1 MNQLILPYQKN
12 TKQTFSNFIRSNKLE
27 DQIINNI
34 KEIFFSSNNQL
45 YLWSN
50 TSCGKSHILYSA
62 CNYFGNESKKCVYLP
77 LKELGS
83 YGPDILLGFEQY
95 DLICIDDIDYVFGK
109 SNWELA
115 IFNLINKILDNS
127 HKIIYTSSKS
137 LLEKNIS
144 LQDLHS
150 RLSWGLVFKLSSY
163 NDDTKIKI
171 LKKIIQENEYNISDD
186 VCSHLLKKET
196 RDLSSLVKHLH
207 KIGLYSL
214 SINKRVSVRQLSEI

>member
-1 MNQLILPYQKN
+1 M
-12 TKQTFSNFIRSNKLE
+12 
-27 DQIINNI
+27 
-34 KEIFFSSNNQL
+34 
-45 YLWSN
+45 
-50 TSCGKSHILYSA
+50 
-62 CNYFGNESKKCVYLP
+62 
-77 LKELGS
+77 
-83 YGPDILLGFEQY
+83 
-95 DLICIDDIDYVFGK
+95 
-109 SNWELA
+109 
-115 IFNLINKILDNS
+115 
-127 HKIIYTSSKS
+127 
-137 LLEKNIS
+137 EKNIS

-196 RDLSSLVKHLH
+196 RDLSSLVKYLH